1 MALKVVGDRVLIKPK
16 DLEKKSKGGII
27 INYGDQE
34 NVYKMATQEG
44 TIVGIGPEAYSEYK
58 GGPWVKVGDNVIFAQ
73 YAGKFLEDPETEEK
87 YIVINDIDVQVIVE
101 GVKTDE

>member
-1 MALKVVGDRVLIKPK
+1 MLKVVGDRVLIKPK

-27 INYGDQE
+27 LNYGDQE

-44 TIVGIGPEAYSEYK
+44 TIIDIGPEAYNEYK
-58 GGPWVKVGDNVIFAQ
+58 EPWVKVGDQVIFAQ

-87 YIVINDIDVQVIVE
+87 YIVINDIDVQVLVS
-101 GVKTDE
+101 GVNKDG